1 MISTATLTSLAILRT
16 KVEKGRDY
24 LDYLRPFIF
33 QVLLDHNF
41 DIVTT
46 EKVNKYILKDF
57 GLKIPNQTIEI
68 VLKRISK
75 LHYLKRKDGVYQIT
89 KNLPDPN
96 LVSEMSDAKRHI
108 NAIIHG
114 LQEFSQDTAKV
125 INDPNDAVFAICTFL
140 TEFDITCLRAYLHDN
155 VIPDI
160 KKSHKTDIV
169 LVSDYVQY
177 LLRTNPERFK
187 SFLVLVQGHMMAN
200 ALLCPDLKNISGT
213 FKKVTFYLDTPLL
226 IRVLGLEGES
236 RRDASSEL
244 VALINRLGGKIATF
258 SHSYDELRRVLQGAA
273 DHLNSSNSRGGIVLE
288 ARRLGKTR
296 SDLLYLIPLL
306 EEELNKAGISV
317 ESTPRYIENFQ
328 IDETAFEKILE
339 DEINYFNP
347 RAREYDINSVRS
359 IYTIRGNI
367 FVPSL
372 EKSKAVFVTSN
383 TSFAKAAYIYG
394 QKHRAAREVSVVI
407 PDFTLANVAW
417 LKAPMDAP
425 SIPKAQLL
433 ALSYAALK
441 PSKPLL
447 NKYLAEI
454 DKLEKQGVI
463 TAVAH
468 QVLRSNE
475 MAYNELMHQ
484 TLGDDAAFNEETIP
498 QTLKRLSKEVQQEAD
513 MKLDT
518 EKKAHIKTRTILES
532 KEAYIQKIE
541 QAKYSKCENQARFFT
556 RLLSGFI
563 ILILLIALSSS
574 LGLLSYIGLNI
585 ASPFSWLIGG
595 CSMVLLIL
603 TLLNLV
609 SGSNV
614 KTIRSQIEK
623 WYLNRL
629 LRRESKSI
637 GVDLSKPDADK

>member
-1 MISTATLTSLAILRT
+1 M
-16 KVEKGRDY
+16 
-24 LDYLRPFIF
+24 
-33 QVLLDHNF
+33 
-41 DIVTT
+41 
-46 EKVNKYILKDF
+46 
-57 GLKIPNQTIEI
+57 
-68 VLKRISK
+68 
-75 LHYLKRKDGVYQIT
+75 LH
-89 KNLPDPN
+89 
-96 LVSEMSDAKRHI
+96 
-108 NAIIHG
+108 
-114 LQEFSQDTAKV
+114 
-125 INDPNDAVFAICTFL
+125 
-140 TEFDITCLRAYLHDN
+140 
-155 VIPDI
+155 
-160 KKSHKTDIV
+160 
-169 LVSDYVQY
+169 
-177 LLRTNPERFK
+177 
-187 SFLVLVQGHMMAN
+187 
-200 ALLCPDLKNISGT
+200 
-213 FKKVTFYLDTPLL
+213 
-226 IRVLGLEGES
+226 
-236 RRDASSEL
+236 
-244 VALINRLGGKIATF
+244 
-258 SHSYDELRRVLQGAA
+258 GAA
-273 DHLNSSNSRGGIVLE
+273 NHLNSSDSRGGIVLE

-296 SDLLYLIPLL
+296 SDLLHFIPLL
-306 EEELNKAGISV
+306 EKELNKVGINV

-359 IYTIRGNI
+359 IYTIRGDV

-383 TSFAKAAYIYG
+383 ISFAKAAYIYG
-394 QKHRAAREVSVVI
+394 QKHRAAQEVSVVI

-441 PSKPLL
+441 PSKALL
-447 NKYLAEI
+447 KKYLAEI

-463 TAVAH
+463 TAFAH
-468 QVLRSNE
+468 QALRSNE

-484 TLGDDAAFNEETIP
+484 TLGDDAAFNEETVP
-498 QTLKRLSKEVQQEAD
+498 QTLKHLSKEVQREAD
-513 MKLDT
+513 IKLDA
-518 EKKAHIKTRTILES
+518 EKKAHTKTRRILES
-532 KEAYIQKIE
+532 KEAYIRKIE
-541 QAKYSKCENQARFFT
+541 QSKYSKYKNQARFIT

-574 LGLLSYIGLNI
+574 FGLLSYIGLNI

-614 KTIRSQIEK
+614 NTIRLQIEK

-637 GVDLSKPDADK
+637 DVDLNKSDADK